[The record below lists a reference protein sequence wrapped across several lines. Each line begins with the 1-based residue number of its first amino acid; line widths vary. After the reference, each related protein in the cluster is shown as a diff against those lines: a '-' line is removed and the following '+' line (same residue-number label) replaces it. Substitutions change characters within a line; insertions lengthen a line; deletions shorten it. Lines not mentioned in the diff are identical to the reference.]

1 MFTSLFS
8 LFSENNNKEMNPDL
22 QQGKSFEKYEND
34 VKNNTFER
42 LPYLELTSMP
52 GLLSINEAFNGDD
65 SILAKNKHFTAEL
78 TQNESD
84 FNKRLS
90 EYSTLQKNL
99 VSGAFHHNV
108 DENSNNQIMSRL
120 GELNK
125 DLVDQAKK
133 ISAGMANLQVDD
145 DSIKEY
151 IKKQRTNLNDYI
163 QTLDANNANINNA
176 NINNANINNAN
187 INNAN
192 NANGMSENSKLI
204 RTSNQYYYLMWIIV
218 LITIISLF
226 LYILTSDLVTNTLS
240 VIIMLMVI
248 FLLARAIHNPNLF
261 LKG

>member
-1 MFTSLFS
+1 MFTSLFN
-8 LFSENNNKEMNPDL
+8 LFSENNKKGTNLDL
-22 QQGKSFEKYEND
+22 KQGKAFEKYEND
-34 VKNNTFER
+34 VKINTFER

-65 SILAKNKHFTAEL
+65 SVVAKNKHFTSQL

-84 FNKRLS
+84 FNKSLS

-133 ISAGMANLQVDD
+133 ISADMANLQVDD

-163 QTLDANNANINNA
+163 QTLDANNA

-248 FLLARAIHNPNLF
+248 FLLARAIHNPNL
-261 LKG
+261 LKKG